1 MSMFRLIKASNEGGA
16 RLVLVRVRAGRL
28 IWGWCALGVGARPG
42 RPADLGVVRA

>member
-28 IWGWCALGVGARPG
+28 IWG
-42 RPADLGVVRA
+42 VVRAWCWCAPEPVGWLG